1 MTCVRP
7 KSALNDGLR
16 DASADI
22 RAIRED
28 WDQDLTSSHRCFFVF
43 KLIIAN

>member
-1 MTCVRP
+1 MTCVSP
-7 KSALNDGLR
+7 ASALNDGLR

-43 KLIIAN
+43 MLIIAN